1 MRSANVRLHVL
12 VFKYPPP
19 PKHTRLFETSFSW
32 TSVVFGPNS
41 PLVFLYLLTLAKS
54 RQRPYITLTER
65 ALYRKCEQ
73 HTQQNARNQNPIYQS
88 PFKPDIK
95 QSSLCI
101 SRHFALCFGQALSLE
116 LSGMATVAALM
127 LLSVL
132 LIGAVYAN
140 PENSQARKS
149 FKGYVYA
156 VTKTHFTPEN
166 MIAFFF
172 VLS

>member
-1 MRSANVRLHVL
+1 
-12 VFKYPPP
+12 
-19 PKHTRLFETSFSW
+19 
-32 TSVVFGPNS
+32 
-41 PLVFLYLLTLAKS
+41 
-54 RQRPYITLTER
+54 
-65 ALYRKCEQ
+65 
-73 HTQQNARNQNPIYQS
+73 
-88 PFKPDIK
+88 
-95 QSSLCI
+95 
-101 SRHFALCFGQALSLE
+101 
-116 LSGMATVAALM
+116 MATVAAPM

-166 MIAFFF
+166 MIALFF